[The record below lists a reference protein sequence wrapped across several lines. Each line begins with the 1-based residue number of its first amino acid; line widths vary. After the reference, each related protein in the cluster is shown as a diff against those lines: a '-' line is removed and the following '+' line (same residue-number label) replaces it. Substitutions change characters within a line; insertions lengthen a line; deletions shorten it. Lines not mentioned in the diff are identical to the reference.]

1 MDNRVISSDDPN
13 AIQKLQDK
21 LEMCEK
27 SQKYMKEV
35 NAYYRKNGT
44 CEGFPGMEAARAARL
59 DESVRQAYSWDKQP
73 FPSYAL
79 TNNSAEIRRLKQRIE
94 KLTVNQEVGFVG
106 WTFDGGEVVANSEEN
121 RLQIL
126 FDEKPDEQKRS
137 ALKGNGFKWSP
148 SQGAWQRQLNDN
160 AIYAA
165 SRMEF
170 LRPESGESP
179 VKLQPKAPKKM
190 RRKDEVM
197 IVGGKI
203 NREIRNYTE
212 SMFFGLSL
220 RQFIFSALALGVAVG
235 LYFIL
240 KPYVGTETVSW
251 MCILGA
257 APFAALGFI
266 TYHGMTAEQFI
277 WAWLRSEFIEPKEI
291 KFEPVNLYYE
301 ALKDTI
307 ENHAKEEMKAND

>member
-79 TNNSAEIRRLKQRIE
+79 TNNSAEICRLKQRIE

-106 WTFDGGEVVANSEEN
+106 WTFDGGEVVANREEN

-179 VKLQPKAPKKM
+179 VKLQPKAPKK
-190 RRKDEVM
+190 D
-197 IVGGKI
+197 
-203 NREIRNYTE
+203 
-212 SMFFGLSL
+212 
-220 RQFIFSALALGVAVG
+220 
-235 LYFIL
+235 
-240 KPYVGTETVSW
+240 
-251 MCILGA
+251 
-257 APFAALGFI
+257 AP
-266 TYHGMTAEQFI
+266 E
-277 WAWLRSEFIEPKEI
+277 R
-291 KFEPVNLYYE
+291 
-301 ALKDTI
+301 
-307 ENHAKEEMKAND
+307 

>member
-160 AIYAA
+160 AIHAA

-179 VKLQPKAPKKM
+179 VKLQPKAPKK
-190 RRKDEVM
+190 D
-197 IVGGKI
+197 
-203 NREIRNYTE
+203 
-212 SMFFGLSL
+212 
-220 RQFIFSALALGVAVG
+220 
-235 LYFIL
+235 
-240 KPYVGTETVSW
+240 
-251 MCILGA
+251 
-257 APFAALGFI
+257 AP
-266 TYHGMTAEQFI
+266 E
-277 WAWLRSEFIEPKEI
+277 R
-291 KFEPVNLYYE
+291 
-301 ALKDTI
+301 
-307 ENHAKEEMKAND
+307 

>member
-13 AIQKLQDK
+13 AIQKMQDK

-121 RLQIL
+121 RLQIF
-126 FDEKPDEQKRS
+126 FDEKLDEQKRS

-179 VKLQPKAPKKM
+179 VKLQPKAPKK
-190 RRKDEVM
+190 
-197 IVGGKI
+197 
-203 NREIRNYTE
+203 
-212 SMFFGLSL
+212 
-220 RQFIFSALALGVAVG
+220 
-235 LYFIL
+235 
-240 KPYVGTETVSW
+240 
-251 MCILGA
+251 GA
-257 APFAALGFI
+257 P
-266 TYHGMTAEQFI
+266 E
-277 WAWLRSEFIEPKEI
+277 R
-291 KFEPVNLYYE
+291 
-301 ALKDTI
+301 
-307 ENHAKEEMKAND
+307 

>member
-106 WTFDGGEVVANSEEN
+106 WTFDGGEVVADSEEN

-137 ALKGNGFKWSP
+137 ALKGNGFKWLP

-179 VKLQPKAPKKM
+179 VKLQPKAPKK
-190 RRKDEVM
+190 D
-197 IVGGKI
+197 
-203 NREIRNYTE
+203 
-212 SMFFGLSL
+212 
-220 RQFIFSALALGVAVG
+220 
-235 LYFIL
+235 
-240 KPYVGTETVSW
+240 
-251 MCILGA
+251 
-257 APFAALGFI
+257 AP
-266 TYHGMTAEQFI
+266 E
-277 WAWLRSEFIEPKEI
+277 R
-291 KFEPVNLYYE
+291 
-301 ALKDTI
+301 
-307 ENHAKEEMKAND
+307 

>member
-59 DESVRQAYSWDKQP
+59 DESVRQAHSWDKQP

-179 VKLQPKAPKKM
+179 VKLQPKAPKK
-190 RRKDEVM
+190 D
-197 IVGGKI
+197 
-203 NREIRNYTE
+203 
-212 SMFFGLSL
+212 
-220 RQFIFSALALGVAVG
+220 
-235 LYFIL
+235 
-240 KPYVGTETVSW
+240 
-251 MCILGA
+251 
-257 APFAALGFI
+257 AP
-266 TYHGMTAEQFI
+266 E
-277 WAWLRSEFIEPKEI
+277 R
-291 KFEPVNLYYE
+291 
-301 ALKDTI
+301 
-307 ENHAKEEMKAND
+307 

>member
-35 NAYYRKNGT
+35 NSYYRKNGT

-121 RLQIL
+121 RLQIF

-179 VKLQPKAPKKM
+179 VKLQPKAPKK
-190 RRKDEVM
+190 D
-197 IVGGKI
+197 
-203 NREIRNYTE
+203 
-212 SMFFGLSL
+212 
-220 RQFIFSALALGVAVG
+220 
-235 LYFIL
+235 
-240 KPYVGTETVSW
+240 
-251 MCILGA
+251 
-257 APFAALGFI
+257 AP
-266 TYHGMTAEQFI
+266 E
-277 WAWLRSEFIEPKEI
+277 R
-291 KFEPVNLYYE
+291 
-301 ALKDTI
+301 
-307 ENHAKEEMKAND
+307 

>member
-44 CEGFPGMEAARAARL
+44 CEVFPGMEAARAARL

-179 VKLQPKAPKKM
+179 VKLQPKAPKK
-190 RRKDEVM
+190 D
-197 IVGGKI
+197 
-203 NREIRNYTE
+203 
-212 SMFFGLSL
+212 
-220 RQFIFSALALGVAVG
+220 
-235 LYFIL
+235 
-240 KPYVGTETVSW
+240 
-251 MCILGA
+251 
-257 APFAALGFI
+257 AP
-266 TYHGMTAEQFI
+266 E
-277 WAWLRSEFIEPKEI
+277 R
-291 KFEPVNLYYE
+291 
-301 ALKDTI
+301 
-307 ENHAKEEMKAND
+307 

>member
-79 TNNSAEIRRLKQRIE
+79 TNNSAEIRRLKQRSE

-179 VKLQPKAPKKM
+179 VKLQPKAPKK
-190 RRKDEVM
+190 D
-197 IVGGKI
+197 
-203 NREIRNYTE
+203 
-212 SMFFGLSL
+212 
-220 RQFIFSALALGVAVG
+220 
-235 LYFIL
+235 
-240 KPYVGTETVSW
+240 
-251 MCILGA
+251 
-257 APFAALGFI
+257 AP
-266 TYHGMTAEQFI
+266 E
-277 WAWLRSEFIEPKEI
+277 R
-291 KFEPVNLYYE
+291 
-301 ALKDTI
+301 
-307 ENHAKEEMKAND
+307 

>member
-79 TNNSAEIRRLKQRIE
+79 TNNNAEIRRLKQRIE

-179 VKLQPKAPKKM
+179 VKLQPKAPKK
-190 RRKDEVM
+190 D
-197 IVGGKI
+197 
-203 NREIRNYTE
+203 
-212 SMFFGLSL
+212 
-220 RQFIFSALALGVAVG
+220 
-235 LYFIL
+235 
-240 KPYVGTETVSW
+240 
-251 MCILGA
+251 
-257 APFAALGFI
+257 AP
-266 TYHGMTAEQFI
+266 E
-277 WAWLRSEFIEPKEI
+277 R
-291 KFEPVNLYYE
+291 
-301 ALKDTI
+301 
-307 ENHAKEEMKAND
+307 

>member
-106 WTFDGGEVVANSEEN
+106 WTFDGGEVVANREEN

-179 VKLQPKAPKKM
+179 VKLQPKAPKK
-190 RRKDEVM
+190 D
-197 IVGGKI
+197 
-203 NREIRNYTE
+203 
-212 SMFFGLSL
+212 
-220 RQFIFSALALGVAVG
+220 
-235 LYFIL
+235 
-240 KPYVGTETVSW
+240 
-251 MCILGA
+251 
-257 APFAALGFI
+257 AP
-266 TYHGMTAEQFI
+266 E
-277 WAWLRSEFIEPKEI
+277 R
-291 KFEPVNLYYE
+291 
-301 ALKDTI
+301 
-307 ENHAKEEMKAND
+307 

>member
-94 KLTVNQEVGFVG
+94 KLPVNQEVGFVG

-179 VKLQPKAPKKM
+179 VKLQPKAPKK
-190 RRKDEVM
+190 D
-197 IVGGKI
+197 
-203 NREIRNYTE
+203 
-212 SMFFGLSL
+212 
-220 RQFIFSALALGVAVG
+220 
-235 LYFIL
+235 
-240 KPYVGTETVSW
+240 
-251 MCILGA
+251 
-257 APFAALGFI
+257 AP
-266 TYHGMTAEQFI
+266 E
-277 WAWLRSEFIEPKEI
+277 R
-291 KFEPVNLYYE
+291 
-301 ALKDTI
+301 
-307 ENHAKEEMKAND
+307 

>member
-79 TNNSAEIRRLKQRIE
+79 TNNSAEIRRVKQRIE

-179 VKLQPKAPKKM
+179 VKLQPKAPKK
-190 RRKDEVM
+190 D
-197 IVGGKI
+197 
-203 NREIRNYTE
+203 
-212 SMFFGLSL
+212 
-220 RQFIFSALALGVAVG
+220 
-235 LYFIL
+235 
-240 KPYVGTETVSW
+240 
-251 MCILGA
+251 
-257 APFAALGFI
+257 AP
-266 TYHGMTAEQFI
+266 E
-277 WAWLRSEFIEPKEI
+277 R
-291 KFEPVNLYYE
+291 
-301 ALKDTI
+301 
-307 ENHAKEEMKAND
+307 

>member
-1 MDNRVISSDDPN
+1 MDSRVISSDDPN

-165 SRMEF
+165 ARMEF
-170 LRPESGESP
+170 LRPESGENP
-179 VKLQPKAPKKM
+179 VKLQPKAPKK
-190 RRKDEVM
+190 D
-197 IVGGKI
+197 
-203 NREIRNYTE
+203 
-212 SMFFGLSL
+212 
-220 RQFIFSALALGVAVG
+220 
-235 LYFIL
+235 
-240 KPYVGTETVSW
+240 
-251 MCILGA
+251 
-257 APFAALGFI
+257 AP
-266 TYHGMTAEQFI
+266 E
-277 WAWLRSEFIEPKEI
+277 R
-291 KFEPVNLYYE
+291 
-301 ALKDTI
+301 
-307 ENHAKEEMKAND
+307 

>member
-137 ALKGNGFKWSP
+137 ALKAGGFKWSP

-179 VKLQPKAPKKM
+179 VKLQPKAPKK
-190 RRKDEVM
+190 D
-197 IVGGKI
+197 
-203 NREIRNYTE
+203 
-212 SMFFGLSL
+212 
-220 RQFIFSALALGVAVG
+220 
-235 LYFIL
+235 
-240 KPYVGTETVSW
+240 
-251 MCILGA
+251 
-257 APFAALGFI
+257 AP
-266 TYHGMTAEQFI
+266 E
-277 WAWLRSEFIEPKEI
+277 R
-291 KFEPVNLYYE
+291 
-301 ALKDTI
+301 
-307 ENHAKEEMKAND
+307 

>member
-179 VKLQPKAPKKM
+179 VKLQPKAPKK
-190 RRKDEVM
+190 D
-197 IVGGKI
+197 
-203 NREIRNYTE
+203 
-212 SMFFGLSL
+212 
-220 RQFIFSALALGVAVG
+220 
-235 LYFIL
+235 
-240 KPYVGTETVSW
+240 
-251 MCILGA
+251 
-257 APFAALGFI
+257 APA
-266 TYHGMTAEQFI
+266 
-277 WAWLRSEFIEPKEI
+277 R
-291 KFEPVNLYYE
+291 
-301 ALKDTI
+301 
-307 ENHAKEEMKAND
+307 

>member
-137 ALKGNGFKWSP
+137 ALKGNGFKWAP

-179 VKLQPKAPKKM
+179 VKLQPKAPKK
-190 RRKDEVM
+190 D
-197 IVGGKI
+197 
-203 NREIRNYTE
+203 
-212 SMFFGLSL
+212 
-220 RQFIFSALALGVAVG
+220 
-235 LYFIL
+235 
-240 KPYVGTETVSW
+240 
-251 MCILGA
+251 
-257 APFAALGFI
+257 AP
-266 TYHGMTAEQFI
+266 E
-277 WAWLRSEFIEPKEI
+277 R
-291 KFEPVNLYYE
+291 
-301 ALKDTI
+301 
-307 ENHAKEEMKAND
+307 

>member
-27 SQKYMKEV
+27 SQNYMKEV

-73 FPSYAL
+73 FLSYAL

-179 VKLQPKAPKKM
+179 VKLQPKAPKK
-190 RRKDEVM
+190 D
-197 IVGGKI
+197 
-203 NREIRNYTE
+203 
-212 SMFFGLSL
+212 
-220 RQFIFSALALGVAVG
+220 
-235 LYFIL
+235 
-240 KPYVGTETVSW
+240 
-251 MCILGA
+251 
-257 APFAALGFI
+257 AP
-266 TYHGMTAEQFI
+266 E
-277 WAWLRSEFIEPKEI
+277 R
-291 KFEPVNLYYE
+291 
-301 ALKDTI
+301 
-307 ENHAKEEMKAND
+307 

>member
-1 MDNRVISSDDPN
+1 MENRVISSDDPN

-179 VKLQPKAPKKM
+179 VKLQPKAPKK
-190 RRKDEVM
+190 D
-197 IVGGKI
+197 
-203 NREIRNYTE
+203 
-212 SMFFGLSL
+212 
-220 RQFIFSALALGVAVG
+220 
-235 LYFIL
+235 
-240 KPYVGTETVSW
+240 
-251 MCILGA
+251 
-257 APFAALGFI
+257 AP
-266 TYHGMTAEQFI
+266 E
-277 WAWLRSEFIEPKEI
+277 R
-291 KFEPVNLYYE
+291 
-301 ALKDTI
+301 
-307 ENHAKEEMKAND
+307 

>member
-44 CEGFPGMEAARAARL
+44 CEGFPVMEAARAARL

-137 ALKGNGFKWSP
+137 ALKGNGFKWLP

-179 VKLQPKAPKKM
+179 VKLQPKAPKK
-190 RRKDEVM
+190 D
-197 IVGGKI
+197 
-203 NREIRNYTE
+203 
-212 SMFFGLSL
+212 
-220 RQFIFSALALGVAVG
+220 
-235 LYFIL
+235 
-240 KPYVGTETVSW
+240 
-251 MCILGA
+251 
-257 APFAALGFI
+257 AP
-266 TYHGMTAEQFI
+266 E
-277 WAWLRSEFIEPKEI
+277 R
-291 KFEPVNLYYE
+291 
-301 ALKDTI
+301 
-307 ENHAKEEMKAND
+307 

>member
-79 TNNSAEIRRLKQRIE
+79 TKNSAEIRRLKQRIE

-179 VKLQPKAPKKM
+179 VKLQPKAPKK
-190 RRKDEVM
+190 D
-197 IVGGKI
+197 
-203 NREIRNYTE
+203 
-212 SMFFGLSL
+212 
-220 RQFIFSALALGVAVG
+220 
-235 LYFIL
+235 
-240 KPYVGTETVSW
+240 
-251 MCILGA
+251 
-257 APFAALGFI
+257 AP
-266 TYHGMTAEQFI
+266 E
-277 WAWLRSEFIEPKEI
+277 R
-291 KFEPVNLYYE
+291 
-301 ALKDTI
+301 
-307 ENHAKEEMKAND
+307 

>member
-121 RLQIL
+121 RLQIF

-179 VKLQPKAPKKM
+179 VKLQPKAPKK
-190 RRKDEVM
+190 D
-197 IVGGKI
+197 
-203 NREIRNYTE
+203 
-212 SMFFGLSL
+212 
-220 RQFIFSALALGVAVG
+220 
-235 LYFIL
+235 
-240 KPYVGTETVSW
+240 
-251 MCILGA
+251 
-257 APFAALGFI
+257 AP
-266 TYHGMTAEQFI
+266 E
-277 WAWLRSEFIEPKEI
+277 R
-291 KFEPVNLYYE
+291 
-301 ALKDTI
+301 
-307 ENHAKEEMKAND
+307 

>member
-94 KLTVNQEVGFVG
+94 QLTVNQEVGFVG

-137 ALKGNGFKWSP
+137 VLKGNGFKWSP

-179 VKLQPKAPKKM
+179 VKLQPKAPKK
-190 RRKDEVM
+190 D
-197 IVGGKI
+197 
-203 NREIRNYTE
+203 
-212 SMFFGLSL
+212 
-220 RQFIFSALALGVAVG
+220 
-235 LYFIL
+235 
-240 KPYVGTETVSW
+240 
-251 MCILGA
+251 
-257 APFAALGFI
+257 AP
-266 TYHGMTAEQFI
+266 E
-277 WAWLRSEFIEPKEI
+277 R
-291 KFEPVNLYYE
+291 
-301 ALKDTI
+301 
-307 ENHAKEEMKAND
+307 

>member
-106 WTFDGGEVVANSEEN
+106 WTVDGGEVVANSEEN

-179 VKLQPKAPKKM
+179 VKLQPKAPKK
-190 RRKDEVM
+190 D
-197 IVGGKI
+197 
-203 NREIRNYTE
+203 
-212 SMFFGLSL
+212 
-220 RQFIFSALALGVAVG
+220 
-235 LYFIL
+235 
-240 KPYVGTETVSW
+240 
-251 MCILGA
+251 
-257 APFAALGFI
+257 AP
-266 TYHGMTAEQFI
+266 E
-277 WAWLRSEFIEPKEI
+277 R
-291 KFEPVNLYYE
+291 
-301 ALKDTI
+301 
-307 ENHAKEEMKAND
+307 

>member
-148 SQGAWQRQLNDN
+148 SQGAWQRQLNQN
-160 AIYAA
+160 AIRAA
-165 SRMEF
+165 ARLDF
-170 LRPESGESP
+170 LRPEDGKSP
-179 VKLQPKAPKKM
+179 YQLQPFAKRAE
-190 RRKDEVM
+190 KD
-197 IVGGKI
+197 
-203 NREIRNYTE
+203 
-212 SMFFGLSL
+212 
-220 RQFIFSALALGVAVG
+220 
-235 LYFIL
+235 
-240 KPYVGTETVSW
+240 VS
-251 MCILGA
+251 
-257 APFAALGFI
+257 
-266 TYHGMTAEQFI
+266 
-277 WAWLRSEFIEPKEI
+277 R
-291 KFEPVNLYYE
+291 
-301 ALKDTI
+301 
-307 ENHAKEEMKAND
+307 

>member
-179 VKLQPKAPKKM
+179 VKLQPKAPKK
-190 RRKDEVM
+190 D
-197 IVGGKI
+197 
-203 NREIRNYTE
+203 
-212 SMFFGLSL
+212 
-220 RQFIFSALALGVAVG
+220 
-235 LYFIL
+235 
-240 KPYVGTETVSW
+240 
-251 MCILGA
+251 
-257 APFAALGFI
+257 APD
-266 TYHGMTAEQFI
+266 
-277 WAWLRSEFIEPKEI
+277 R
-291 KFEPVNLYYE
+291 
-301 ALKDTI
+301 
-307 ENHAKEEMKAND
+307 

>member
-106 WTFDGGEVVANSEEN
+106 WTFDGGEVVANSEKN

-165 SRMEF
+165 ARMEF
-170 LRPESGESP
+170 LRPESGENP
-179 VKLQPKAPKKM
+179 VKLQPKVPKK
-190 RRKDEVM
+190 D
-197 IVGGKI
+197 
-203 NREIRNYTE
+203 
-212 SMFFGLSL
+212 
-220 RQFIFSALALGVAVG
+220 
-235 LYFIL
+235 
-240 KPYVGTETVSW
+240 
-251 MCILGA
+251 
-257 APFAALGFI
+257 AP
-266 TYHGMTAEQFI
+266 E
-277 WAWLRSEFIEPKEI
+277 R
-291 KFEPVNLYYE
+291 
-301 ALKDTI
+301 
-307 ENHAKEEMKAND
+307 

>member
-170 LRPESGESP
+170 LIPECGERP
-179 VKLQPKAPKKM
+179 VKLQQKSPKK
-190 RRKDEVM
+190 D
-197 IVGGKI
+197 
-203 NREIRNYTE
+203 
-212 SMFFGLSL
+212 
-220 RQFIFSALALGVAVG
+220 
-235 LYFIL
+235 
-240 KPYVGTETVSW
+240 
-251 MCILGA
+251 
-257 APFAALGFI
+257 AP
-266 TYHGMTAEQFI
+266 E
-277 WAWLRSEFIEPKEI
+277 R
-291 KFEPVNLYYE
+291 
-301 ALKDTI
+301 
-307 ENHAKEEMKAND
+307 

>member
-79 TNNSAEIRRLKQRIE
+79 TNNSAEIHRLKQRIE

-179 VKLQPKAPKKM
+179 VKLQPKAPKK
-190 RRKDEVM
+190 D
-197 IVGGKI
+197 
-203 NREIRNYTE
+203 
-212 SMFFGLSL
+212 
-220 RQFIFSALALGVAVG
+220 
-235 LYFIL
+235 
-240 KPYVGTETVSW
+240 
-251 MCILGA
+251 
-257 APFAALGFI
+257 AP
-266 TYHGMTAEQFI
+266 E
-277 WAWLRSEFIEPKEI
+277 R
-291 KFEPVNLYYE
+291 
-301 ALKDTI
+301 
-307 ENHAKEEMKAND
+307 

>member
-73 FPSYAL
+73 VPSYAL

-148 SQGAWQRQLNDN
+148 SQGAWQRQLNQN
-160 AIYAA
+160 AIRAA
-165 SRMEF
+165 SRLDF
-170 LRPESGESP
+170 LRPEDGKSP
-179 VKLQPKAPKKM
+179 YQLQPFAKRAE
-190 RRKDEVM
+190 KD
-197 IVGGKI
+197 
-203 NREIRNYTE
+203 
-212 SMFFGLSL
+212 
-220 RQFIFSALALGVAVG
+220 
-235 LYFIL
+235 
-240 KPYVGTETVSW
+240 VS
-251 MCILGA
+251 
-257 APFAALGFI
+257 
-266 TYHGMTAEQFI
+266 
-277 WAWLRSEFIEPKEI
+277 R
-291 KFEPVNLYYE
+291 
-301 ALKDTI
+301 
-307 ENHAKEEMKAND
+307 

>member
-106 WTFDGGEVVANSEEN
+106 WTFDGGEVVANSEEH

-179 VKLQPKAPKKM
+179 VKLQPKAPKK
-190 RRKDEVM
+190 D
-197 IVGGKI
+197 
-203 NREIRNYTE
+203 
-212 SMFFGLSL
+212 
-220 RQFIFSALALGVAVG
+220 
-235 LYFIL
+235 
-240 KPYVGTETVSW
+240 
-251 MCILGA
+251 
-257 APFAALGFI
+257 AP
-266 TYHGMTAEQFI
+266 E
-277 WAWLRSEFIEPKEI
+277 R
-291 KFEPVNLYYE
+291 
-301 ALKDTI
+301 
-307 ENHAKEEMKAND
+307 

>member
-27 SQKYMKEV
+27 SQKYMMEV

-179 VKLQPKAPKKM
+179 VKLQPKAPKK
-190 RRKDEVM
+190 D
-197 IVGGKI
+197 
-203 NREIRNYTE
+203 
-212 SMFFGLSL
+212 
-220 RQFIFSALALGVAVG
+220 
-235 LYFIL
+235 
-240 KPYVGTETVSW
+240 
-251 MCILGA
+251 
-257 APFAALGFI
+257 AP
-266 TYHGMTAEQFI
+266 E
-277 WAWLRSEFIEPKEI
+277 R
-291 KFEPVNLYYE
+291 
-301 ALKDTI
+301 
-307 ENHAKEEMKAND
+307 

>member
-35 NAYYRKNGT
+35 NAYYCKNGT

-179 VKLQPKAPKKM
+179 VKLQPKAPKK
-190 RRKDEVM
+190 D
-197 IVGGKI
+197 
-203 NREIRNYTE
+203 
-212 SMFFGLSL
+212 
-220 RQFIFSALALGVAVG
+220 
-235 LYFIL
+235 
-240 KPYVGTETVSW
+240 
-251 MCILGA
+251 
-257 APFAALGFI
+257 AP
-266 TYHGMTAEQFI
+266 E
-277 WAWLRSEFIEPKEI
+277 R
-291 KFEPVNLYYE
+291 
-301 ALKDTI
+301 
-307 ENHAKEEMKAND
+307 

>member
-179 VKLQPKAPKKM
+179 VKLQPKAPKK
-190 RRKDEVM
+190 D
-197 IVGGKI
+197 
-203 NREIRNYTE
+203 
-212 SMFFGLSL
+212 
-220 RQFIFSALALGVAVG
+220 
-235 LYFIL
+235 
-240 KPYVGTETVSW
+240 
-251 MCILGA
+251 
-257 APFAALGFI
+257 AP
-266 TYHGMTAEQFI
+266 E
-277 WAWLRSEFIEPKEI
+277 R
-291 KFEPVNLYYE
+291 
-301 ALKDTI
+301 
-307 ENHAKEEMKAND
+307 

>member
-137 ALKGNGFKWSP
+137 VLKGNGFKWSP

-179 VKLQPKAPKKM
+179 VKLQPKAPKK
-190 RRKDEVM
+190 D
-197 IVGGKI
+197 
-203 NREIRNYTE
+203 
-212 SMFFGLSL
+212 
-220 RQFIFSALALGVAVG
+220 
-235 LYFIL
+235 
-240 KPYVGTETVSW
+240 
-251 MCILGA
+251 
-257 APFAALGFI
+257 AP
-266 TYHGMTAEQFI
+266 E
-277 WAWLRSEFIEPKEI
+277 R
-291 KFEPVNLYYE
+291 
-301 ALKDTI
+301 
-307 ENHAKEEMKAND
+307 

>member
-21 LEMCEK
+21 LEMREK

-44 CEGFPGMEAARAARL
+44 CEGFPGMDAARAARL

-137 ALKGNGFKWSP
+137 VLKGNGFKWSP

-179 VKLQPKAPKKM
+179 VKLQPKAPKK
-190 RRKDEVM
+190 D
-197 IVGGKI
+197 
-203 NREIRNYTE
+203 
-212 SMFFGLSL
+212 
-220 RQFIFSALALGVAVG
+220 
-235 LYFIL
+235 
-240 KPYVGTETVSW
+240 
-251 MCILGA
+251 
-257 APFAALGFI
+257 AP
-266 TYHGMTAEQFI
+266 E
-277 WAWLRSEFIEPKEI
+277 R
-291 KFEPVNLYYE
+291 
-301 ALKDTI
+301 
-307 ENHAKEEMKAND
+307 